1 MKALMLLEGTGVWN
15 EFVDWLSRNSRSI
28 WDSFFAWLKTA
39 GVNLVTSLIILIIG
53 LWISNI
59 LAKVIA
65 KMLHN
70 PKLDNKAAAYFIAS
84 CLKVVFK
91 LIVVVAAV
99 ARLGINIASITA
111 ALGAAGITVG
121 LAMKDSL
128 SNLASGV
135 LILFNKPFG
144 LGDFIEVD
152 GNVGTVK
159 DIELTYTKL
168 ATPDN
173 KDIIIPNSKMIEG
186 LITNYTAQPDRRLE
200 LSFPLPYGTDIQ
212 TAKRIITEAVRKSQ
226 YVYQDKEMIVGIKN
240 LSDSAIEYELRCW
253 IDCQKYWDAYF
264 EVNELVMLGLKEAG
278 IEVPFNQVDVHMK

>member
-1 MKALMLLEGTGVWN
+1 MKALMLLNGQDVWYR
-15 EFVDWLSRNSRSI
+15 FTDWLSRNSKAI

-39 GVNLVTSLIILIIG
+39 GVNLATSLVILIIG

-91 LIVVVAAV
+91 LIVIVAAV

-144 LGDFIEVD
+144 LGDFIEVN

-168 ATPDN
+168 STPDN
-173 KDIIIPNSKMIEG
+173 KDIIVPNSKMIDD
-186 LITNYTAQPDRRLE
+186 LITNYTAQKDRRLE
-200 LSFPLPYGTDIQ
+200 MRFPLPYGADIQ
-212 TAKRIITEAVRKSQ
+212 QVKQLITEACRQSR
-226 YVYQDKEMIVGIKN
+226 YVYQDKEIIVGIRE
-240 LSDSAIEYELRCW
+240 LSNSAVDYELRCW

-264 EVNELVMLGLKEAG
+264 EVNELVMLKLAEAG
-278 IEVPFNQVDVHMK
+278 IEVPFEQVDVHMK

>member
-1 MKALMLLEGTGVWN
+1 MKAFMLLEGFDVWD
-15 EFVDWLSRNSRSI
+15 EFVDWLSRNSKAI
-28 WDSFFAWLKTA
+28 WDSFFTWLKTA
-39 GVNLVTSLIILIIG
+39 GVNLATSLIILILG

-59 LAKVIA
+59 LAKIIA

-91 LIVVVAAV
+91 LIVIVAAV

-111 ALGAAGITVG
+111 ALGAAGITIG

-144 LGDFIEVD
+144 LGDFIEVN

-168 ATPDN
+168 STPDN
-173 KDIIIPNSKMIEG
+173 KDIIVPNSKMIDD
-186 LITNYTAQPDRRLE
+186 LITNYTAQKERRLE
-200 LSFPLPYGTDIQ
+200 MRFPLPYGTDIQ
-212 TAKRIITEAVRKSQ
+212 QAKQIINEACRESQ
-226 YVYQDKEMIVGIKN
+226 YVYQDKEIIVGIRELTN
-240 LSDSAIEYELRCW
+240 SAVEYELRCW
-253 IDCQKYWDAYF
+253 IDCQKYWDAY
-264 EVNELVMLGLKEAG
+264 LRSMSLSCSSCAR
-278 IEVPFNQVDVHMK
+278 PA